1 MSRIPDNI
9 GKEMIEWCKKEYNPN
24 YSGYTI
30 LIPAIEHGYSLALER
45 IGELEK
51 ENAKL
56 KEHLEGEIGALQ
68 LIAKHFSQSVI
79 DDQMGEDAIDLNQY
93 KK

>member
-1 MSRIPDNI
+1 MSKIPDNI

-30 LIPAIEHGYSLALER
+30 LIPAIEHGYSLSLAR

-51 ENAKL
+51 EN
-56 KEHLEGEIGALQ
+56 EALRT
-68 LIAKHFSQSVI
+68 
-79 DDQMGEDAIDLNQY
+79 DLNML
-93 KK
+93 KKAANSILNPK